1 MEITDLLQYAMNSA
15 ASDFFATANKYP
27 SFRRSGQVQVEG
39 DEVLTAAQIDKFR
52 KECISA
58 KGEEEYKRRGSYDA
72 AYTLATGERFRLNFL
87 DSLSG
92 PAFVARPVYPGEA
105 LFFEELGL
113 PADALQEM
121 CSTKSGIIIV
131 VGSTGSGKSTTLAA
145 MVNYINNHYRK
156 HIITIEDPI
165 EFLHNDINCLVTQRE
180 LNSSTTSFSDALRA
194 AMRESPDVIVIG
206 EMRDMDTVQVAV
218 SAAMTGHLV
227 ITTVHTGDT
236 VQAIERVVDLY
247 PEELRDQI
255 ASDLG
260 GALIGVIGQRLM
272 PRADNQGMFPALEIM
287 VGTPTVRKLVG
298 ERSYRALSEALNR
311 GSNNGMQTFT
321 RAIFR
326 LFKEGYITH
335 DTAMEMVSNKDE
347 LQLLLSGMESG
358 ADTFA
363 SRYGSSE
370 DAEDPDIQVIDMSKL
385 LRTAVKSG
393 ASDMLLSAGAPPML
407 RIHGEL
413 RPMDL
418 PVLGGIDT
426 QRLLS
431 SILNPYQ
438 KVTFEEKREVDL
450 ALSISL
456 VMNKETNAVEN
467 YRFRING
474 FHQRG
479 TVAVVARV
487 IVSKIPKPEDL
498 HLPPQIMQLCT
509 KQQGLILI
517 TGPTGSGKSTSLAS
531 MIDNINSTRPE
542 HIITIE
548 DPIEYVHYTKMALVE
563 QREVGSDTLSFSNAL
578 KYALREDPDVILV
591 GEMRD
596 TETIG
601 AALTAAETGHL
612 VFGTLHTNSA
622 PQTIDRIIDSFPSH
636 QQNQIKLQLSSV
648 LLGVISQRLLPTIDG
663 NGRVAAFEIMVGTPP
678 VQALIREGKTA
689 MLVSQLETGAKDGMI
704 TMQKSLEILYE
715 DGMISYEEMQSYL
728 SDYKAD
734 DAY

>member
-1 MEITDLLQYAMNSA
+1 MEISDLLHYAMESA
-15 ASDFFATANKYP
+15 ASDLFVSAGKPPA
-27 SFRRSGQVQVEG
+27 FRRSGQVLPEG
-39 DEVLTAAQIDKFR
+39 EEYLTAQEIDAFR
-52 KECISA
+52 KQCLTA
-58 KGEEEYKRRGSYDA
+58 KAEQEYHARGSYDS
-72 AYTLATGERFRLNFL
+72 AYTLPTGERFRLNFL
-87 DSLSG
+87 EALTG

-113 PADALQEM
+113 PAATLAEM
-121 CSTKSGIIIV
+121 CTNKSGIIIV

-145 MVNYINNHYRK
+145 MVNYINHNFNK

-165 EFLHNDINCLVTQRE
+165 EFLHRDINCLVTQRE

-194 AMRESPDVIVIG
+194 ALRESPDVIVIG
-206 EMRDMDTVQVAV
+206 EMRDMDTVQVALA
-218 SAAMTGHLV
+218 AAMTGHLV

-247 PEELRDQI
+247 PEEQRLQI

-260 GALIGVIGQRLM
+260 NALVGIIAQRLV
-272 PRADNQGMFPALEIM
+272 PRADGNGMFPALEILL
-287 VGTPTVRKLVG
+287 GTPTVKKLVG
-298 ERSYRALSEALNR
+298 DRDMRALAEALKR
-311 GSNNGMQTFT
+311 GGSSGMITFT

-326 LFKEGYITH
+326 LYKDGFISLDAANE
-335 DTAMEMVSNKDE
+335 AVSNRDE
-347 LQLLLSGMESG
+347 LQLMLRGMESG
-358 ADTFA
+358 VDSFA
-363 SRYGSSE
+363 SQYGSAE
-370 DAEDPDIQVIDMSKL
+370 DAEDPDIQFIDMSRL
-385 LRTAVKSG
+385 LKTAVKTG
-393 ASDMLLSAGAPPML
+393 ASDLLLSAGASPIL

-413 RPMDL
+413 RPLDL
-418 PVLGGIDT
+418 PVLTGQDT
-426 QRLLS
+426 ARLLN
-431 SILNPYQ
+431 SILNPVQ
-438 KVTFEEKREVDL
+438 RVELEENREVDL

-456 VMNKETNAVEN
+456 VMDQETGESEN
-467 YRFRING
+467 WRFRVNG

-479 TVAVVARV
+479 TVGIVCRV

-498 HLPPQIMQLCT
+498 NLPPQILQLTT

-531 MIDNINSTRPE
+531 MIDFINRNRAE

-548 DPIEYVHYTKMALVE
+548 DPIEYVHKNIMSLLE
-563 QREVGSDTLSFSNAL
+563 QREVHSDTHSFAAAL

-596 TETIG
+596 TETIA

-636 QQNQIKLQLSSV
+636 QQNQIKLQLASV
-648 LLGVISQRLLPTIDG
+648 ILGIISQRLLPTVDG
-663 NGRVAAFEIMVGTPP
+663 KGRVAAFEILVGTPP
-678 VQALIREGKTA
+678 VQALVREGKTA
-689 MLVSQLETGAKDGMI
+689 MLQSLLETGAKDGMI
-704 TMQKSLEILYE
+704 TMQKSLETLYSE
-715 DGMISYEEMQSYL
+715 GKISLEEMQTYMP
-728 SDYKAD
+728 DYKAD